1 MKLRRKPTLALALSC
16 IVSFP
21 VDTLSLLAAHQR
33 IATKLH
39 SHLWVTKNHDRAQI
53 RLDDGEIIDVI
64 SRSVK
69 VKDDWFVTIWEKYQ
83 PAATVDHYWNT
94 QSRSVKALD
103 PFGLV
108 NWPGSIVASQELL
121 RYKDE
126 IENTTVLVIGAG
138 TGVEAQAVAMLKA
151 KKVIATDY
159 NPTTLKLLEY
169 GVSNAGL
176 ENVVTTQL
184 FDLFSTDP
192 LPDCDVLI
200 AADVMYS
207 ERLSSIISDR
217 CREARQK
224 THPPKILVSDS
235 QRFAD
240 FVPQLRIQLGDDSIE
255 WEYRGLDS
263 FTGSGVMIDDDQTYD
278 VKARVLAIGWTR
290 HSVGA

>member
-1 MKLRRKPTLALALSC
+1 MIRPNPTLTLALMYY
-16 IVSFP
+16 VSFP
-21 VDTLSLLAAHQR
+21 ADCSSWLATYQRTTTTLLSHLSLTR
-33 IATKLH
+33 
-39 SHLWVTKNHDRAQI
+39 NHDRAQI
-53 RLDDGEIIDVI
+53 RLDDGEYIDVI
-64 SRSVK
+64 SRSVN
-69 VKDDWFVTIWEKYQ
+69 VQDDWFVTIWEKYQ

-121 RYKDE
+121 RYRDE
-126 IENTTVLVIGAG
+126 IENTTVLIIGAG
-138 TGVEAQAVAMLKA
+138 TGVEVQVVAMLNA

-176 ENVVTTQL
+176 DNVVTTQL

-207 ERLSSIISDR
+207 ERLSSIICDR
-217 CREARQK
+217 CREARQRA
-224 THPPKILVSDS
+224 HPPKILVSDS

-240 FVPQLRIQLGDDSIE
+240 FVPQLQRQLGDDSIG

-278 VKARVLAIGWTR
+278 VKARVLAIGWAR
-290 HSVGA
+290 HSELG